1 MLENLVVKV
10 VAFSA
15 RRAFALIA
23 LFLALA
29 VASGFYTTH
38 HLKMDTDTANM
49 ISPDLPWRQQA
60 THLASLFPQNS
71 GLLVIVVDGKTPE
84 LADQATALI
93 FDRLKDR
100 PDLFTSIRRPDG
112 GVFFNR
118 YGMMFL
124 PTEDLQKVADSV
136 IKAQGFIGSLRTD
149 PSIRGLMNVLD
160 LALDGVT
167 QHAAKIDDIE
177 KPISAIAGTLADA
190 MSGDPTPLSWRS
202 LMIDRKLDPNEL
214 RHLILT
220 QPVRDFTS
228 LQPGAKATRFIRK
241 VISTE
246 NLTNA
251 NGISV
256 RLTGPVALSDEE
268 FGTVAEGMGWAL
280 IASTALVLLWLFLA
294 LRSIKLILGTFI
306 TLIIGLILTF
316 AFAALAVG
324 SLNLISVAFAVMFIG
339 LSIDFGIQFG
349 VRYGQ
354 ERYQADDGSVLLRTG
369 RAMARP
375 LTLAAAAIAV
385 GFLSFLPTDYRGVS
399 ELGLIAGAGMAITLV
414 LNLTLLPALL
424 TWLNPKTSAT
434 DLGSAWAAGIDRFL
448 LQKRVWVIACWT
460 VLATLGIALAMQL
473 KFDFNPLHLKDPRVE
488 SVATIYD
495 LMSDPLHSPYEIEI
509 LAKDQSEADALMPK
523 LQALPEVYAAVSAS
537 SFVPKDQDSKVAILD
552 DLAMLV
558 GPSLTPDSTQ
568 PEPSIDEDRAAM
580 KRTAI
585 KLRQVAES
593 SDKAQQLARLLE
605 QAATADASVVPQ
617 LRHALLSG
625 LTPRLDA
632 LAAAMTAGKL
642 TVDTLPDE
650 IRHDW
655 IAPDGEV
662 RIMVVPKGDS
672 NNNAVMVRFVNA
684 VSLVAPQASGP
695 AVQIYEAGNAVSR
708 AFRDATL
715 WAMAAIMIL
724 LLVIVRRPWDVFLV
738 LCPLLVAGLVTID
751 LLVALD
757 ISLNFANIIA
767 LPLLLGI
774 GVAFNIYFVVNWR
787 KGMAN
792 PLQTSTARAVLFSA
806 LTTGSSFGSLAMSS
820 HPGTAGMGLILLL
833 SLAVMLLTTFIF
845 LPSLLGNPPK
855 SHDCDG
861 AGKGQN

>member
-1 MLENLVVKV
+1 
-10 VAFSA
+10 
-15 RRAFALIA
+15 
-23 LFLALA
+23 
-29 VASGFYTTH
+29 
-38 HLKMDTDTANM
+38 MDTDTANM
-49 ISPDLPWRQQA
+49 ISPHLPWRQQSA
-60 THLASLFPQNS
+60 HLASLFPQNS

-84 LADQATALI
+84 LADQATTTL
-93 FDRLKDR
+93 FTKLKDR
-100 PDLFTSIRRPDG
+100 PDLFNSIRRPDG
-112 GVFFNR
+112 GAFFNR
-118 YGMMFL
+118 YGMLFL
-124 PTEDLQKVADSV
+124 PTEDLQKIADAV
-136 IKAQGFIGSLRTD
+136 IKAQGFIGSLRAD
-149 PSIRGLMNVLD
+149 PSIRGLMNVLS
-160 LALDGVT
+160 LALDGVA

-177 KPISAIAGTLADA
+177 KPMSAVAGTLSTAL
-190 MSGDPTPLSWRS
+190 SGDSTPLSWRS
-202 LMIDRKLDPNEL
+202 LMIDRKIDPNEL
-214 RHLILT
+214 RHFILT
-220 QPVRDFTS
+220 QPIRDFTS
-228 LQPGAKATRFIRK
+228 LQPGAKATRYIRDL
-241 VISTE
+241 INSE
-246 NLTNA
+246 GLTAA

-316 AFAALAVG
+316 AFAAIAVG

-349 VRYGQ
+349 VRYGH
-354 ERYQADDGSVLLRTG
+354 ERHLTEDSTVLQRTG

-424 TWLNPKTSAT
+424 SWLKPKISAAEQ
-434 DLGSAWAAGIDRFL
+434 GSAWAGGLDRFL
-448 LQKRVWVIACWT
+448 VQRRIWIIGAWSAFAILGAG
-460 VLATLGIALAMQL
+460 LATQL
-473 KFDFNPLHLKDPRVE
+473 KFDFNPLHLKDPKVE

-495 LMSDPLHSPYEIEI
+495 MMRDPLHSPYEIEI

-523 LQALPEVYAAVSAS
+523 LQALPEVHAAISAS
-537 SFVPKDQDSKVAILD
+537 SFVPKDQDGKVAILD

-558 GPSLTPDSTQ
+558 GPSLNPESTQ
-568 PEPSIDEDRAAM
+568 PQPSIDEDRAAM
-580 KRTAI
+580 KRTAS
-585 KLRQVAES
+585 KLREIAGS
-593 SDKAQQLARLLE
+593 SDRAQQLARLLD
-605 QAATADASVVPQ
+605 QAAASDASAYPQ
-617 LRHALLSG
+617 LRQALLSG

-632 LAAAMTAGKL
+632 LAAAMSAGKL
-642 TVDTLPDE
+642 TIDTLPDE
-650 IRHDW
+650 IRRDW
-655 IAPDGEV
+655 VAADGEV

-672 NNNAVMVRFVNA
+672 NNNAVMTRFVDA
-684 VSLVAPQASGP
+684 VRQVAPQASGP

-715 WAMAAIMIL
+715 WAIAAITIL
-724 LLVIVRRPWDVFLV
+724 LLAIVRRLWDVFLV

-751 LLVALD
+751 LLVTLG

-787 KGMAN
+787 RGIAR
-792 PLQTSTARAVLFSA
+792 PLQTSTARAVLFSS
-806 LTTGSSFGSLAMSS
+806 LTTASSFGSLALSS

-833 SLAVMLLTTFIF
+833 SLAVMLLTTFVF

-855 SHDCDG
+855 IS
-861 AGKGQN
+861 AQ

>member
-1 MLENLVVKV
+1 
-10 VAFSA
+10 
-15 RRAFALIA
+15 
-23 LFLALA
+23 
-29 VASGFYTTH
+29 
-38 HLKMDTDTANM
+38 
-49 ISPDLPWRQQA
+49 
-60 THLASLFPQNS
+60 
-71 GLLVIVVDGKTPE
+71 
-84 LADQATALI
+84 
-93 FDRLKDR
+93 LKDR
-100 PDLFTSIRRPDG
+100 PDLFTSVRRPDG
-112 GVFFNR
+112 GAFFDR

-124 PTEDLQKVADSV
+124 PTEELQKVADSV

-149 PSIRGLMNVLD
+149 PSIRGLMNVLN
-160 LALDGVT
+160 LALDGVA

-177 KPISAIAGTLADA
+177 KPMSAVAGTLANA
-190 MSGDPTPLSWRS
+190 MSGDSTPLSWRN
-202 LMIDRKLDPNEL
+202 LMIDRKIDPNEL

-220 QPVRDFTS
+220 QPIRDFTS

-241 VISTE
+241 IIRSE
-246 NLTNA
+246 NLTVA
-251 NGISV
+251 NGVTV

-294 LRSIKLILGTFI
+294 LRSVKLILGTFI
-306 TLIIGLILTF
+306 TLTIGLILTF

-349 VRYGQ
+349 VRYGH
-354 ERYQADDGSVLLRTG
+354 ERFLANDGGVLLRTG

-424 TWLNPKTSAT
+424 HGLNPQTSAK
-434 DLGSAWAAGIDRFL
+434 DLETAGAAGLDRFL
-448 LQKRVWVIACWT
+448 LDQRSAVIGCWAGLA
-460 VLATLGIALAMQL
+460 VLGLGLATQL
-473 KFDFNPLHLKDPRVE
+473 KFDFNPLHLKDPKVE
-488 SVATIYD
+488 SVATLYD
-495 LMSDPLHSPYEIEI
+495 MMRDPLHSPYEVEI
-509 LAKDQSEADALMPK
+509 LAKDQAEADALMPK
-523 LQALPEVYAAVSAS
+523 LQALPEVYAAISAS
-537 SFVPKDQDSKVAILD
+537 SFVPKDQESKLAILD

-558 GPSLTPDSTQ
+558 GPSLSPDSTQ
-568 PEPSIDEDRAAM
+568 PPPSIDEDRAAL
-580 KRTAI
+580 KRVAG
-585 KLRQVAES
+585 KLRAVAES
-593 SDKAQQLARLLE
+593 SDKAQQLARLLD
-605 QAATADASVVPQ
+605 QAATADASIFPQ

-632 LAAAMTAGKL
+632 LAAAMTAGKV
-642 TVDTLPDE
+642 TVETLPAE
-650 IRHDW
+650 IRRDW
-655 IAPDGEV
+655 IGPDGQV

-672 NNNAVMVRFVNA
+672 NSNAVMVRFVDA
-684 VSLVAPQASGP
+684 VRGIAPQATGP
-695 AVQIYEAGNAVSR
+695 AVQIYEAGNAVAM

-715 WAMAAIMIL
+715 WAIAAIMVL
-724 LLVIVRRPWDVFLV
+724 LLLIVRRPWDVFLV

-751 LLVALD
+751 LLIVLH

-787 KGMAN
+787 RGVAH
-792 PLQTSTARAVLFSA
+792 PLQGSTARAVLFSA

-820 HPGTAGMGLILLL
+820 HPGTAGMGLILLI

-845 LPSLLGNPPK
+845 LPSLLGAPPK
-855 SHDCDG
+855 S
-861 AGKGQN
+861 

>member
-1 MLENLVVKV
+1 MLENLVERV
-10 VAFSA
+10 VAVSA
-15 RRAFALIA
+15 RFHRAVVA
-23 LFLALA
+23 LFLA
-29 VASGFYTTH
+29 VAALSAFYAAH
-38 HLKMDTDTANM
+38 HLKMDTDTTNM

-60 THLASLFPQNS
+60 SHLASLFPQNS

-84 LADQATALI
+84 LADQATSLI
-93 FDRLKDR
+93 FERLKER
-100 PDLFTSIRRPDG
+100 PELFTSIRRPDAG
-112 GVFFNR
+112 AFFSR
-118 YGMMFL
+118 YGLMFL
-124 PTEDLQKVADSV
+124 PPEELQKVADSV
-136 IKAQGFIGSLRTD
+136 IKAQGFIGSLRSD
-149 PSIRGLMNVLD
+149 PSIRGLMNVLN
-160 LALDGVT
+160 LALDGVA

-177 KPISAIAGTLADA
+177 KPMSAVAGTLANA
-190 MSGDPTPLSWRS
+190 MSGDQTPLSWRN
-202 LMIDRKLDPNEL
+202 LMIDRKIDPNEL

-241 VISTE
+241 IISSE
-246 NLTNA
+246 NLTAA
-251 NGISV
+251 NGVSV

-294 LRSIKLILGTFI
+294 LRSIRLILATFI
-306 TLIIGLILTF
+306 TLAIGLILTF

-349 VRYGQ
+349 VRYGH
-354 ERYQADDGSVLLRTG
+354 ERFLANDDGVLLRTG

-424 TWLNPKTSAT
+424 HWFNPKTSAK
-434 DLGSAWAAGIDRFL
+434 DLETTWAAGIDRVL
-448 LQKRVWVIACWT
+448 LDRRHWVIAGWT
-460 VLATLGIALAMQL
+460 LLAMLGIGLATQL
-473 KFDFNPLHLKDPRVE
+473 TFDFNPLHLKDPKVE

-495 LMSDPLHSPYEIEI
+495 MMRDPLHSPYEIEI
-509 LAKDQSEADALMPK
+509 LAKDQNEADALIPK
-523 LQALPEVYAAVSAS
+523 LQALPEVYAAISAS
-537 SFVPKDQDSKVAILD
+537 SFVPKDQDGKIAILD

-558 GPSLTPDSTQ
+558 GPSLSPDSTQ
-568 PEPSIDEDRAAM
+568 PEPSIEEDRAAM
-580 KRTAI
+580 KRTAG

-605 QAATADASVVPQ
+605 QAATADASIIPQ

-632 LAAAMTAGKL
+632 LAAGMSAGKVTL
-642 TVDTLPDE
+642 DTLPDE

-672 NNNAVMVRFVNA
+672 NNNAVMTRFVDA
-684 VSLVAPQASGP
+684 VRSIAPQATGP
-695 AVQIYEAGNAVSR
+695 AVQIYEAGNAVAV

-715 WAMAAIMIL
+715 WAIAAIMIL
-724 LLVIVRRPWDVFLV
+724 LLLIVRRPWDVFLV

-751 LLVALD
+751 LLVALH

-787 KGMAN
+787 RGIAH
-792 PLQTSTARAVLFSA
+792 PLQGSTARAVLFSS

-820 HPGTAGMGLILLL
+820 HPGTAGMGLILLI

-855 SHDCDG
+855 P
-861 AGKGQN
+861 